1 MNPVVELVTTG
12 NELLNGRTINRH
24 ANVLGEQLSRLGLSL
39 SRDTTVPDKIDVVAD
54 CVSAALNR
62 ADIVLVTGG
71 LGPTSDDITREALS
85 AVLNRKIV
93 LDRTAL
99 DAMSRRYA
107 KLGRSVTAS
116 AERQVQVLEGAAV
129 LSNSAGAAPGQR
141 IELDNKKI
149 LFVLPGP
156 PREFNAI
163 LNEHVV
169 PWLRTRVIPEECL
182 VRKIFMICGMG
193 ESDVATRL
201 GDGVSF
207 PPEGVSVAYCA
218 RPGCIEVRL
227 TVPEKNMDIL
237 KGTQEQVRK
246 LLGHHI
252 FAESNLLM
260 EEVIGRLLAERKAT
274 LATAESCTGGY
285 LGHRIT
291 SVSGSSS
298 YYLGGVV
305 AYSNDVK
312 VRELGVKKETLGRFG
327 AVSEETAREM
337 AEGVRARF
345 GADYG
350 VSVTGVAGPEGGTP
364 EKPVGLVFV
373 GLADQT
379 SSWARRFTFAGDRM
393 VNKEWSS
400 QMAMDLLRHRLLE
413 VLT

>member
-1 MNPVVELVTTG
+1 MNPVIEMVTTG
-12 NELLNGRTINRH
+12 NELLNGRTVNRH
-24 ANVLGEQLSRLGLSL
+24 ANVLGEQLSRLGLGL
-39 SRDTTVPDKIDVVAD
+39 ARDTTVLDKIDVVAD
-54 CVSAALNR
+54 CIAAALSR
-62 ADIVLVTGG
+62 ADIVFVTGG

-85 AVLNRKIV
+85 FFLKRKIV
-93 LDRTAL
+93 PDQAAL
-99 DAMSRRYA
+99 EMLKQRYA
-107 KLGRSVTAS
+107 RLGREVNES
-116 AERQVQVLEGAAV
+116 AARQILVIEGAVA

-149 LFVLPGP
+149 IFVLPGP

-169 PWLRTRVIPEECL
+169 PWLRTQIIPEECL
-182 VRKIFMICGMG
+182 VRKIFMVCGLG

-207 PPEGVSVAYCA
+207 PPAGVSVAYCA

-227 TVPEKNMDIL
+227 TVLQKDMDLL
-237 KGTQEQVRK
+237 KTAAENVRST
-246 LLGHHI
+246 LGHHV
-252 FAESNLLM
+252 FAEKSLLM
-260 EEVIGRLLAERKAT
+260 EEVIGRLLADHKAT

-305 AYSNDVK
+305 AYSNEVK
-312 VRELGVKKETLGRFG
+312 IRELGVKKEIIEQFG
-327 AVSEETAREM
+327 AVSEETARAM
-337 AEGVRARF
+337 AEGVRARW

-350 VSVTGVAGPEGGTP
+350 LSVTGVAGPEGGTP

-373 GLADQT
+373 GLADKT
-379 SSWARRFTFAGDRM
+379 GSWVRKYSFPGDRM

-400 QMAMDLLRHRLLE
+400 QMAMDLLRRRLVE
-413 VLT
+413 VLK

>member
-1 MNPVVELVTTG
+1 MNPVIELVTTG
-12 NELLNGRTINRH
+12 NELLNGRTVNRH
-24 ANVLGEQLSRLGLSL
+24 ANTLGEQLSRLGLSL
-39 SRDTTVPDKIDVVAD
+39 ARDTTIPDRIDVVVD
-54 CVSAALNR
+54 CVSSALKR
-62 ADIVLVTGG
+62 ADIVFVTGG

-85 AVLNRKIV
+85 TLLARKIV
-93 LDRTAL
+93 PDQASLETL
-99 DAMSRRYA
+99 KQRYA
-107 KLGRSVTAS
+107 RLGRVVNESVA
-116 AERQVQVLEGAAV
+116 RQIQVIEGAVV

-149 LFVLPGP
+149 IFVLPGP

-163 LNEHVV
+163 LNEHAV
-169 PWLRTRVIPEECL
+169 PWLRTQIVPEECL
-182 VRKIFMICGMG
+182 VRKIYMICGLG
-193 ESDVATRL
+193 ESDVAVRL

-207 PPEGVSVAYCA
+207 PPAGVSVAYCA

-227 TVPEKNMDIL
+227 TVPEKNMDAL
-237 KGTQEQVRK
+237 KAASEKVRK
-246 LLGHHI
+246 ILGRHI
-252 FAESNLLM
+252 FAETNLLM
-260 EEVIGRLLAERKAT
+260 EEVLGRLLTEHKAT

-305 AYSNDVK
+305 AYSNEVK
-312 VRELGVKKETLGRFG
+312 IRELGVKKETLEKCG

-337 AEGVRARF
+337 ADGVRTRL

-350 VSVTGVAGPEGGTP
+350 LSVTGVAGPEGGTP

-373 GLADQT
+373 GLADKT
-379 SSWARRFTFAGDRM
+379 ASWARKFSFAGDRM

-400 QMAMDLLRHRLLE
+400 QMAMDLLRQRLLE
-413 VLT
+413 VLK